1 MSEIV
6 SQDVEIKVIP
16 AAPKENK
23 NPIVAVWN
31 YIKEMNSEKGG
42 GISIKR
48 NMSWGIGT
56 LLFVVECYSLVKVP
70 MRNENEIGMYIK
82 MCEFYAVL
90 DAAFVALALGITS
103 IEKLSEAATKFRY
116 MLSGGKAPAEEPK
129 EVKPEPT
136 PAIIV
141 NANVEQTS

>member
-1 MSEIV
+1 MSEDLKVV
-6 SQDVEIKVIP
+6 S
-16 AAPKENK
+16 KENK
-23 NPIVAVWN
+23 NPIVAIWS

-48 NMSWGIGT
+48 NMAWGIGT
-56 LLFVVECYSLVKVP
+56 LLFIVECYALVNVP
-70 MRNENEIGMYIK
+70 HVGAIEIPLYIN
-82 MCEFYAVL
+82 MVEFFAVL
-90 DAAFVALALGITS
+90 DASFVTLALGITS

-116 MLSGGKAPAEEPK
+116 MFAGGRPPEEPK